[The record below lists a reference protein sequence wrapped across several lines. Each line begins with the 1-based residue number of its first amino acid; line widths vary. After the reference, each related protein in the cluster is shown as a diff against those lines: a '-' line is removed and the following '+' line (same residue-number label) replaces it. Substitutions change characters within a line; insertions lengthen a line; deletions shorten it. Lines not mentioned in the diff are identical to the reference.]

1 MSEPIEHINKS
12 TYKTTARYV
21 LFSVVLS
28 ALFFFLF
35 SMSGSNGND
44 KSLPIESSSGE
55 EQSLNSRTSASS
67 SDAPSFDSYGRY
79 IFRDFDETK
88 PMANFLAG
96 IGGFWGIPM
105 WAFYVNRGQGITSFG
120 IQNKDGPISK
130 FLTAE
135 KAYQQTPFT
144 GFRTFVKGYR
154 KSSSFK
160 HMPFFPV
167 TEFDEQKPSRNMLIG
182 MNEMEIE
189 EIDSTNSL
197 RTSVLYFTPPDEDF
211 PALVR
216 STTFANL
223 DNRETLELDVLDG
236 LAKLIP
242 SGLNDWG
249 LNNMGR
255 TLEAWMNVS

>member
-1 MSEPIEHINKS
+1 MLIPVEDSNKS
-12 TYKTTARYV
+12 TYKSTVRYA
-21 LFSVVLS
+21 LYSAIAS
-28 ALFFFLF
+28 ALFFFFF
-35 SMSGSNGND
+35 SLSGSND
-44 KSLPIESSSGE
+44 KSLPVESTSG
-55 EQSLNSRTSASS
+55 NSYATTS

-79 IFRDFDETK
+79 IFRNFDETK
-88 PMANFLAG
+88 PMSNFLAG
-96 IGGFWGIPM
+96 IGGFWGVPL

-120 IQNKDGPISK
+120 IQNKDGPIAK

-154 KSSSFK
+154 KSDSFK
-160 HMPFFPV
+160 RMPFFPII
-167 TEFDEQKPSRNMLIG
+167 ESDIKKPIRNMLIG